1 MGGIGNY
8 IHYFAK
14 GYDEYGVALNTKDGV
29 SYGQARQKQKAI
41 LEKRQHML
49 TENNYGKNSTELKAI
64 EDILNSMYKDL
75 NSPNAKNTSI
85 YKYLKE
91 KMGQDLETINFETL
105 KNERISKQ
113 KNTLQKIQEAEG
125 QRTHKMVTLQNR
137 VNAILKIGEEIKNT
151 RRFGYADL
159 RTKIKS
165 IENQWNR
172 LSARINRK
180 RCFTKR
186 F

>member
-1 MGGIGNY
+1 
-8 IHYFAK
+8 
-14 GYDEYGVALNTKDGV
+14 
-29 SYGQARQKQKAI
+29 
-41 LEKRQHML
+41 
-49 TENNYGKNSTELKAI
+49 
-64 EDILNSMYKDL
+64 
-75 NSPNAKNTSI
+75 
-85 YKYLKE
+85 
-91 KMGQDLETINFETL
+91 
-105 KNERISKQ
+105 
-113 KNTLQKIQEAEG
+113 
-125 QRTHKMVTLQNR
+125 MVTLQNR